1 MKDKIKLVSVAL
13 SIFVFIILF
22 AIAVSSF
29 ISSVSKEKLTP
40 YLENSAKC
48 ESLGGKYG
56 SAKCFVDGK
65 EIQFKGA
72 NL

>member
-13 SIFVFIILF
+13 GGYLFIILF
-22 AIAVSSF
+22 AIAVSNF
-29 ISSVSKEKLTP
+29 LGSVVSQAITP

-56 SAKCFVDGK
+56 SGKCFVNGK
-65 EIQFKGA
+65 EITLGE
-72 NL
+72 

>member
-13 SIFVFIILF
+13 GIFVFIILF

-29 ISSVSKEKLTP
+29 ISGVSKEVSKELTP

-48 ESLGGKYG
+48 ESVGGKYG
-56 SAKCFVDGK
+56 SSKCFVDGK
-65 EIQFKGA
+65 ATQLGE
-72 NL
+72 

>member
-13 SIFVFIILF
+13 SGYVIIILF
-22 AIAVSSF
+22 AISVSSF
-29 ISSVSKEKLTP
+29 ISSALHKVSKELTP

-56 SAKCFVDGK
+56 SGKCFVDGK
-65 EIQFKGA
+65 AIQLGE
-72 NL
+72 

>member
-13 SIFVFIILF
+13 GIFVFIILF
-22 AIAVSSF
+22 AISVSSF
-29 ISSVSKEKLTP
+29 ISSVSKGVSP

-56 SAKCFVDGK
+56 SGKCFVDGK
-65 EIQFKGA
+65 AIQLGE
-72 NL
+72 